1 MGESAA
7 IARTD
12 PPTSGHA
19 RHIGRVG
26 ALAFALGIGAAVLAG
41 AGAASAD
48 SSDSGTGTTSASTS
62 SSTSSDTDS
71 DATAGTQAE
80 SESESADEPEDA
92 PDITDTDSD
101 DASGDE
107 SVDAEVDAD
116 ADGTEQEADDETAP
130 PDDDSAPADADADAP
145 PAAKAESAAARRS
158 TPSVNAA
165 QATVAESP
173 NAVAAAPNPFFSNV
187 TPTLGHDPA
196 ENSTV
201 GGVIVGALNP
211 VDPDST
217 KLTYSATRPSHG
229 TVAIDKTDGTFIY
242 TPGATYP
249 GQDRF
254 DVTISDASS
263 GFHIHGFSGLLNLLS
278 FGLLGSSG
286 HRSTE
291 TVFIG
296 FDRAV
301 AVDGL
306 NSPVDFRF
314 LPDGR
319 IVVAEK
325 GGAIRLVENG
335 VLREQPLISL
345 SVSTGGERGI
355 SGLAVDPNFGTNG
368 YIYAAYTT
376 SAVKDRLSRFTIV
389 GTTAGSEKVLVETTE
404 TVALFHH
411 GGALAFGPDGKLY
424 WGKGDNTVGSNAQNL
439 SNIYGKILRLNPEDG
454 SAPADNPLIE
464 GARSQ
469 IYAYGLRNPF
479 RLAFTPDGKL
489 LVADVGA
496 ASFEE
501 LNLVTAGG
509 NYGWPGSEGLC
520 TSNCGSVINP
530 IHSYPRGSGAAI
542 TSVVFYNGGALGAG
556 NQNKVFIADTV
567 QGWIKVLTCT
577 PDFTSC
583 GNVQTFDPDGG
594 ATVVLAQGPG
604 GYLYQLTYSPG
615 ELIRIGTP
623 QTV

>member
-12 PPTSGHA
+12 PPTSGPA

-26 ALAFALGIGAAVLAG
+26 GLAFALGIGIAVFTG

-48 SSDSGTGTTSASTS
+48 TSDSGTGTTSASTS
-62 SSTSSDTDS
+62 SSASSDTGS
-71 DATAGTQAE
+71 DTKGETESQAGSE
-80 SESESADEPEDA
+80 SESESADGPEETSDTTETD
-92 PDITDTDSD
+92 PDDT
-101 DASGDE
+101 SGDE
-107 SVDAEVDAD
+107 IDD
-116 ADGTEQEADDETAP
+116 ADGTAQETADDTDDET
-130 PDDDSAPADADADAP
+130 DTDTTPADVDASDVQT
-145 PAAKAESAAARRS
+145 AAKTESAARRS
-158 TPSVNAA
+158 TPSVDAA
-165 QATVAESP
+165 QTTAAAAP

-187 TPTLGHDPA
+187 TPTLDHDPA
-196 ENSTV
+196 EDSTV

-217 KLTYSATRPSHG
+217 KLTYTATKPSHG

-242 TPGATYP
+242 TPGATYA

-355 SGLAVDPNFGTNG
+355 SGLAVDPDFGTNG

-376 SAVKDRLSRFTIV
+376 SAVKDRLSRFTIT

-439 SNIYGKILRLNPEDG
+439 TNIYGKILRLNPEDG

-464 GARSQ
+464 GERSL

-496 ASFEE
+496 AAFEE

-509 NYGWPGSEGLC
+509 NYGWPGSEGVC
-520 TSNCGSVINP
+520 TSGCGSSINP
-530 IHSYPRGSGAAI
+530 IYSYPRGSGAAI

-594 ATVVLAQGPG
+594 ATVVLTQGPG

-615 ELIRIGTP
+615 ELVRIGTT